1 MNCSGWYQF
10 YGGQRASACAVYKR
24 AVCMLTLALIFCGSV
39 PDTLAR
45 DQQSPV
51 AQDGKTQQDITDLSL
66 EDLMKIEVDSVYSA
80 SKYIQKVTEAPASV
94 TIVTSDEIQ
103 KYGHR
108 TLADILRSVRGF
120 YITNDRNYSY
130 IGVRGFARP
139 GDYNTRVLL
148 LVDGHRINDNVY
160 DLALIGTEL
169 PINVDLIDRVEI
181 IRGPSSSLYGTSAFF
196 GVVNVITKRGQD
208 VKGVEVSGEAGS
220 FGTYKG
226 RLSYGN
232 KFKNGVELL
241 LSGSYY
247 DSRGPRRLY
256 IKEFDDPATNNGI
269 AERADDDQSQNFFAN
284 VSFRDFTLRGT
295 YGSREKGIPTGAYDT
310 VFNDSRTRTTDQRGY
325 LDLQYEHTFENKLG
339 ISARVYYDKYHYDGT
354 YVSDYSDNGTPLLT
368 LNIDASRG
376 KWWGGE
382 VQLTKTLLRR
392 HKVTVGTEYRDNLQ
406 QDQMNYDLQ
415 ADFKYVDDRRKSKNV
430 AFYLQ
435 DEFAIHEKVTLSAG
449 VRYDHHTTF
458 GGIAKPRLGLIYH
471 PAGKTTLKL
480 LYGEAFRAPN
490 NYELYYGGN
499 YGLTSNQNLKPE
511 NIKTS
516 EMVLE
521 QYLGDHVRLSASG
534 YIYRISGLIT
544 QQSDSANDFI
554 TFKNTEKI
562 VSKGLELEM
571 DTRLVGGL
579 EGRFGYTLQ
588 DTQDQQTKQT
598 LTNSPRHLGKLNLI
612 APLFKKK
619 VFAGLEL
626 QYASKRKTLDGT
638 DTQAVWLPNFTLFS
652 QKLVKGLDLSFS
664 VYNLFDKKYGDPGA
678 EEHRQNTIEQNGR
691 NFRLKLT
698 YRF

>member
-1 MNCSGWYQF
+1 
-10 YGGQRASACAVYKR
+10 
-24 AVCMLTLALIFCGSV
+24 
-39 PDTLAR
+39 
-45 DQQSPV
+45 
-51 AQDGKTQQDITDLSL
+51 
-66 EDLMKIEVDSVYSA
+66 
-80 SKYIQKVTEAPASV
+80 
-94 TIVTSDEIQ
+94 
-103 KYGHR
+103 
-108 TLADILRSVRGF
+108 
-120 YITNDRNYSY
+120 
-130 IGVRGFARP
+130 
-139 GDYNTRVLL
+139 
-148 LVDGHRINDNVY
+148 
-160 DLALIGTEL
+160 
-169 PINVDLIDRVEI
+169 
-181 IRGPSSSLYGTSAFF
+181 
-196 GVVNVITKRGQD
+196 
-208 VKGVEVSGEAGS
+208 
-220 FGTYKG
+220 
-226 RLSYGN
+226 
-232 KFKNGVELL
+232 
-241 LSGSYY
+241 
-247 DSRGPRRLY
+247 
-256 IKEFDDPATNNGI
+256 
-269 AERADDDQSQNFFAN
+269 
-284 VSFRDFTLRGT
+284 
-295 YGSREKGIPTGAYDT
+295 
-310 VFNDSRTRTTDQRGY
+310 
-325 LDLQYEHTFENKLG
+325 
-339 ISARVYYDKYHYDGT
+339 
-354 YVSDYSDNGTPLLT
+354 
-368 LNIDASRG
+368 
-376 KWWGGE
+376 
-382 VQLTKTLLRR
+382 LRR